1 MSTTSPT
8 SSSLANHYAAE
19 SLKIREKFESTGDGR
34 AAALERTALI
44 DAVLAQLY
52 SDHLTPGSAR
62 GPGDC
67 LVALGGYGRQELF
80 PHSDVDLLFLAP
92 DEPARDARREA
103 VASLTRSLWDLGLR
117 VGSSARTLA
126 ECGELHRDNLEFSVS
141 LLDCRYVAGDQKL
154 FAHLRDE
161 VIPRLVAREHQGL
174 VRDLVEMTRRRH
186 EKYGHTIFHLEPDIK
201 EAPGGLRDYQVSRWL
216 EIIRHLKQQAKWEDP
231 EELWPAASRAE
242 GRAAFDYLAATRT
255 FLHYHQGRD
264 DNHLTYELQDEA
276 AALGIGCPRRENMP
290 AAEWMRHY
298 FRHARSIDRRC
309 DQLLDDA
316 IPVRASLTAL
326 FRDWRSRQSTPDFRV
341 ERGRIFPR
349 RPASGKVDPVGLLE
363 IFDLMACHAVDL
375 SREAEHW
382 VEQALPVVA
391 SRLADWPG
399 LWQEFRPVL
408 VGPYSAFALRAMHRL
423 GVLDLLFPEF
433 RAIDSLVIRDFYH
446 RYTVDE
452 HSLMTIQ
459 NLNRLID
466 GKQGETKT
474 PSPGTGA
481 VWDARF
487 SEILS
492 ELEQP
497 ELLFLSL
504 LFHDVG
510 KGTLPGDHVRGS
522 LEALEGVLDRLAID
536 AGDRETVAFLISSH
550 LEMSATMQRRDI
562 FDPETV
568 RTLADRVG
576 TPERLKMLCLLTYA
590 DIKSV
595 NPEALTPWKAEKL
608 WQLYAGTS
616 NHMARSLDEERVH
629 SAGGHLAQTERVLQL
644 LPKPTSPQLVN
655 AFLEGFPT
663 RYLRS
668 HSAEEI
674 AAHYQMSRALAE
686 NPVQVSLRNRG
697 HSFQLTVLI
706 HDRPFLF
713 ASLTGTLAAWGMNI
727 IKADAFANALG
738 TVLDTFRFV
747 DLHRTLEL
755 NPSELKRFEQ
765 SVVDVLTGRESLQAL
780 MSGRINPKKLPQ
792 AKVEISTQV
801 RFDDSPSG
809 SATSARTSL
818 VELITQDRPGLL
830 YQVSSTLAELG
841 FNIEVALID
850 TEGQKVIDVFY
861 LTSHGAKLDSNEQQK
876 VRAALMNLL

>member
-1 MSTTSPT
+1 MSTTST
-8 SSSLANHYAAE
+8 ATSLANHYAAE
-19 SLKIREKFESTGDGR
+19 SARIRERFEITGDGR
-34 AAALERTALI
+34 AVALDRTALI
-44 DAVLAQLY
+44 DAALIQLY
-52 SDHLTPGSAR
+52 DDHGAPGSA
-62 GPGDC
+62 GGGEDC
-67 LVALGGYGRQELF
+67 LVALGGYGRRELF
-80 PHSDVDLLFLAP
+80 PHSDIDLLFLAP
-92 DEPARDARREA
+92 DEAAGDARRES
-103 VASLTRSLWDLGLR
+103 VAALTRSLWDLGLR
-117 VGSSARTLA
+117 VGSSARALA

-141 LLDCRYVAGDQKL
+141 LLDCRWVAGDQKL
-154 FAHLRDE
+154 FARLRHE
-161 VIPRLVAREHQGL
+161 VIPRLVAREHQNL

-186 EKYGHTIFHLEPDIK
+186 EKYGHTIFHLEPNIK

-216 EIIRHLKQQAKWEDP
+216 ETIRHLKQQARWEDP
-231 EELWPAASRAE
+231 EELWPPSSRAD

-255 FLHYHQGRD
+255 FLHFHQGRD

-276 AALGIGCPRRENMP
+276 AALGIGGRPGGSLP
-290 AAEWMRHY
+290 AAEWMRLY

-316 IPVRASLTAL
+316 IPVRTSLSAL

-349 RPASGKVDPVGLLE
+349 RLATGAVDPVALLE
-363 IFDLMACHAVDL
+363 IFELMACHAVDL
-375 SREAEHW
+375 SREAERW
-382 VEQALPVVA
+382 VEEALPRVA
-391 SRLADWPG
+391 GSLAEWPG

-408 VGPYSAFALRAMHRL
+408 VGPHSAFALRAMHRL
-423 GVLDLLFPEF
+423 GVLDVLFPEF
-433 RAIDSLVIRDFYH
+433 RAIDSLVVRDFYH

-459 NLNRLID
+459 NLNRLMD
-466 GKQGETKT
+466 GNPGEGR
-474 PSPGTGA
+474 PPAPGSGA
-481 VWDARF
+481 VWDVKF

-510 KGTLPGDHVRGS
+510 KGTLPGDHVKGS
-522 LEALEGVLDRLAID
+522 LDAIARVFERLSLELE
-536 AGDRETVAFLISSH
+536 DRETVAFLISSH

-562 FDPETV
+562 FDPDTV
-568 RTLADRVG
+568 RTLADKVG
-576 TPERLKMLCLLTYA
+576 APERLKMLCLLTYA

-616 NHMARSLDEERVH
+616 NYLARSLDEERVH
-629 SAGGHLAQTERVLQL
+629 AAGQLAQAERVLQL
-644 LPKPTSPQLVN
+644 LPQSTSPQLLS

-663 RYLRS
+663 RYLRT
-668 HSAEEI
+668 HTAEEI
-674 AAHYQMSRALAE
+674 AAHFQMSRRLAE
-686 NPVQVSLRNRG
+686 NPVQLSLRNRG
-697 HSFQLTVLI
+697 HSFELTVLI

-755 NPSELKRFEQ
+755 NPSESRRFEQ
-765 SVVDVLTGRESLQAL
+765 SVVDVLTGRESLQTL
-780 MSGRINPKKLPQ
+780 MSGRINPQKLPQ
-792 AKVEISTQV
+792 AKVEIRTQV
-801 RFDDSPSG
+801 RFEDSPPG
-809 SATSARTSL
+809 SPGSARTSL
-818 VELITQDRPGLL
+818 LELITQDRPGLL
-830 YQVSSTLAELG
+830 YQVSSTIAELG

-861 LTSHGAKLDSNEQQK
+861 LTSLGAKLDSAEQQR
-876 VRAALMNLL
+876 VREGLLNQL

>member
-1 MSTTSPT
+1 MSTTSTAT
-8 SSSLANHYAAE
+8 SLVNRYVAE
-19 SLKIREKFESTGDGR
+19 SAKVREKFESTGDGR
-34 AAALERTALI
+34 AAALERASLI
-44 DAVLAQLY
+44 DALLTELY
-52 SDHLTPGSAR
+52 RDHLAPKAAASSNY
-62 GPGDC
+62 C
-67 LVALGGYGRQELF
+67 LVALGGFGRRELF
-80 PHSDVDLLFLAP
+80 PQSDIDLLFLAP
-92 DEPARDARREA
+92 DEAARDAWRER
-103 VASLTRSLWDLGLR
+103 VATFSRSLWDLGLR
-117 VGSSARTLA
+117 VGSSARALA

-141 LLDCRYVAGDQKL
+141 LLDCRWVAGDQKL
-154 FAHLRDE
+154 FARLRDE
-161 VIPRLVAREHQGL
+161 TVPRLVAREHQDM

-186 EKYGHTIFHLEPDIK
+186 EKYDHTIFHLEPNIK

-216 EIIRHLKQQAKWEDP
+216 EIIRQLKQQSKWEDP
-231 EELWPAASRAE
+231 EELWPPASRAE
-242 GRAAFDYLAATRT
+242 GRAAFDYLAATRA

-276 AALGIGCPRRENMP
+276 AALGIGCRPGETLP

-316 IPVRASLTAL
+316 IPVRTSLSAL
-326 FRDWRSRQSTPDFRV
+326 FRDWRSRQSTPAFRV

-349 RPASGKVDPVGLLE
+349 RPADASVDPIGLLE
-363 IFDLMACHAVDL
+363 IFELMACHAVDL
-375 SREAEHW
+375 SREAERW
-382 VEQALPVVA
+382 VEEALPRVA
-391 SRLADWPG
+391 GRLAEWPG

-408 VGPYSAFALRAMHRL
+408 VGPHSAFALRAMHRL
-423 GVLDLLFPEF
+423 GVLDALFPEF
-433 RAIDSLVIRDFYH
+433 RAIDSLVVRDFYH

-466 GKQGETKT
+466 GKHGEVRA
-474 PSPGTGA
+474 PGPGTSA
-481 VWDARF
+481 VWDAKF

-522 LEALEGVLDRLAID
+522 LDAVEGVLERLAID
-536 AGDRETVAFLISSH
+536 PGDRETVAYLISSH

-568 RTLADRVG
+568 RAVADKVG

-616 NHMARSLDEERVH
+616 NHLARSLDEERVH
-629 SAGGHLAQTERVLQL
+629 AFAGQLAQVERVLQH
-644 LPKPTSPQLVN
+644 LPKPTSPLSVS

-663 RYLRS
+663 RYLRT

-674 AAHYQMSRALAE
+674 AAHYLMSRRLAE
-686 NPVQVSLRNRG
+686 NPVQLSLRNRG
-697 HSFQLTVLI
+697 HSFELTVMI

-755 NPSELKRFEQ
+755 NPSEAHRFEQ
-765 SVVDVLTGRESLQAL
+765 SVADVLLGRESLQAL
-780 MSGRINPKKLPQ
+780 MSGRINPRKVPQ
-792 AKVEISTQV
+792 AKVEIPTQV
-801 RFDDSPSG
+801 RFED
-809 SATSARTSL
+809 SATGGTASVRTSIL
-818 VELITQDRPGLL
+818 ELITQDRSGLL
-830 YQVSSTLAELG
+830 YQVSSTIAELG

-861 LTSHGAKLDSNEQQK
+861 LTSHGAKLDAKEQEQ
-876 VRAALMNLL
+876 VRQALLSQL

>member
-1 MSTTSPT
+1 M
-8 SSSLANHYAAE
+8 HYAAG

-34 AAALERTALI
+34 AAALDRAALV
-44 DAVLAQLY
+44 DTVLIQLY
-52 SDHLTPGSAR
+52 GDHLAPGPA
-62 GPGDC
+62 GGFDHC

-80 PHSDVDLLFLAP
+80 PHSDIDLLFLAP
-92 DEPARDARREA
+92 DEAARDARHEA
-103 VASLTRSLWDLGLR
+103 VAAFTRALWDLGLR
-117 VGSSARTLA
+117 VGSSARALA
-126 ECGELHRDNLEFSVS
+126 VCSELHRDNLEFSVS
-141 LLDCRYVAGDQKL
+141 LLDCRFVAGEQKL
-154 FAHLRDE
+154 FARLRNDA
-161 VIPRLVAREHQGL
+161 ILRLVAREHQDL

-216 EIIRHLKQQAKWEDP
+216 EIVRHLKQQARWEDP
-231 EELWPAASRAE
+231 EGLWPPALRAA
-242 GRAAFDYLAATRT
+242 GGAAFDYLAATRT
-255 FLHYHQGRD
+255 FLHYHQARD

-276 AALGIGCPRRENMP
+276 AALGVGCRPGEHLA
-290 AAEWMRHY
+290 AAEWMRLY

-309 DQLLDDA
+309 DQLMDDA
-316 IPVRASLTAL
+316 IPVRTSLTAL

-349 RPASGKVDPVGLLE
+349 RADVGSVDPVGLLE
-363 IFDLMACHAVDL
+363 IFELMACHAVDL
-375 SREAEHW
+375 SREAERW
-382 VEQALPVVA
+382 VEESLPRVA
-391 SRLADWPG
+391 GRLAAWPG
-399 LWQEFRPVL
+399 IWQEFRPVL
-408 VGPYSAFALRAMHRL
+408 VGPHSAFALRAMHRL
-423 GVLDLLFPEF
+423 GVLDVLFPEF

-459 NLNRLID
+459 NLNRLMD
-466 GKQGETKT
+466 GRQDGSRA
-474 PSPGTGA
+474 PAAGTGA
-481 VWDARF
+481 VWDAKF

-510 KGTLPGDHVRGS
+510 KGTMPDDHVKGS
-522 LEALEGVLDRLAID
+522 LEAVAQVFDRLSLEPE
-536 AGDRETVAFLISSH
+536 DRETVAFLISSH

-562 FDPETV
+562 FDPDTV
-568 RTLADRVG
+568 RALADRVG
-576 TPERLKMLCLLTYA
+576 APERLKMLCLLTYA

-616 NHMARSLDEERVH
+616 NYLARSLDEERVH
-629 SAGGHLAQTERVLQL
+629 SAGGHLAQAGRVLQL
-644 LPKPTSPQLVN
+644 LPKSTSPQTLN

-663 RYLRS
+663 RYLRT

-674 AAHYQMSRALAE
+674 AAHYRMSRGLAE
-686 NPVQVSLRNRG
+686 NPVQLSLRNRG
-697 HSFQLTVLI
+697 HSFELTVLI

-755 NPSELKRFEQ
+755 NPSEVNRFEQ
-765 SVVDVLTGRESLQAL
+765 SVGDVLVGRESLQGL
-780 MSGRINPKKLPQ
+780 MSGRINPQKLPL
-792 AKVEISTQV
+792 AKVEIPTQI
-801 RFDDSPSG
+801 RFEEPPPSP
-809 SATSARTSL
+809 TDSARTSIL
-818 VELITQDRPGLL
+818 ELITQDHPGLL

-861 LTSHGAKLDSNEQQK
+861 LTSHGAKLDSKEQQK
-876 VRAALMNLL
+876 VREALRSQL

>member
-8 SSSLANHYAAE
+8 SSLASRYAAE
-19 SLKIREKFESTGDGR
+19 SAKVREKFENTGDGR
-34 AAALERTALI
+34 AAAIERTAFI
-44 DAVLAQLY
+44 DAVLVQLHD
-52 SDHLTPGSAR
+52 DHLTPGPAQ
-62 GPGDC
+62 GLEYC

-80 PHSDVDLLFLAP
+80 PHSDIDLLFLAP
-92 DEPARDARREA
+92 DEATRDARREA
-103 VASLTRSLWDLGLR
+103 VAALTRSLWDLGMR
-117 VGSSARTLA
+117 VGSSSRALA

-141 LLDCRYVAGDQKL
+141 LLDCRFVAGDLKL
-154 FAHLRDE
+154 FERLRHD
-161 VIPRLVAREHQGL
+161 VIPRLVAREHQDL

-186 EKYGHTIFHLEPDIK
+186 EKYGHTIFHLEPNIK

-216 EIIRHLKQQAKWEDP
+216 EVIRHLKQQARWEDP
-231 EELWPAASRAE
+231 EKLRPPASRVE

-255 FLHYHQGRD
+255 FLHYRQGRD
-264 DNHLTYELQDEA
+264 DNHLTYEIQDQA
-276 AALGIGCPRRENMP
+276 AALGIGCRLGEGLP
-290 AAEWMRHY
+290 AAEWMRLY

-309 DQLLDDA
+309 EQLLDDA
-316 IPVRASLTAL
+316 IPVRTSLTAL

-349 RPASGKVDPVGLLE
+349 RPGTGAADPVAFLE
-363 IFDLMACHAVDL
+363 IFELMACRAVDL

-382 VEQALPVVA
+382 VEEALPRVA
-391 SRLADWPG
+391 ARLAEWPG

-408 VGPYSAFALRAMHRL
+408 AGPYSAFALRAMHRL
-423 GVLDLLFPEF
+423 GVLDVLFPEF

-466 GKQGETKT
+466 GKLGETRA
-474 PSPGTGA
+474 PAPGA

-497 ELLFLSL
+497 DLLFLSL

-522 LEALEGVLDRLAID
+522 LEAVEAVLERLDIEPA
-536 AGDRETVAFLISSH
+536 DRETVAFLISSH

-562 FDPETV
+562 FDPDTV
-568 RTLADRVG
+568 RTLADKVG

-616 NHMARSLDEERVH
+616 NYLARSLDDERVH
-629 SAGGHLAQTERVLQL
+629 SIGGRLVQAERVLQL
-644 LPKPTSPQLVN
+644 LPKSTSPQLVS

-674 AAHYQMSRALAE
+674 ATHYQMSRALAE
-686 NPVQVSLRNRG
+686 NPVQLSLRNRG
-697 HSFQLTVLI
+697 HSFELTVLI

-755 NPSELKRFEQ
+755 NPSEARRFEQ
-765 SVVDVLTGRESLQAL
+765 SVVDVLMGRESLQAL

-792 AKVEISTQV
+792 AKVEIPTQV
-801 RFDDSPSG
+801 RFEDSPPG
-809 SATSARTSL
+809 SAGSSRTSL
-818 VELITQDRPGLL
+818 LELITQDRPGLL

-861 LTSHGAKLDSNEQQK
+861 LTSLGAKLDSMEKQK
-876 VRAALMNLL
+876 VREALLSQL